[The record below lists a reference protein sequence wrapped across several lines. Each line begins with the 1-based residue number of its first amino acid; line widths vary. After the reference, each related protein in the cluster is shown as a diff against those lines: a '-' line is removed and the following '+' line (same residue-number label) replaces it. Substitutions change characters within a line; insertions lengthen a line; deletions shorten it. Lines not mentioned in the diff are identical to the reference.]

1 MDEIVDNLREPSSWI
16 RILFML
22 AFATV
27 LYIVIAP
34 LLLVLMLAQA
44 LFSVITGSSNQNL
57 GYLGSALIQYVA
69 QILAFITYNSE
80 EKPFPFSDFPS
91 PAEPE
96 SDNKP
101 SAPSAAKPKKK
112 TAARKKSP
120 AKKKPAD
127 QTPGS
132 E

>member
-1 MDEIVDNLREPSSWI
+1 MSEEMDEIVDNLREPSSWI

-57 GYLGSALIQYVA
+57 GYLGSALI
-69 QILAFITYNSE
+69 
-80 EKPFPFSDFPS
+80 
-91 PAEPE
+91 
-96 SDNKP
+96 
-101 SAPSAAKPKKK
+101 
-112 TAARKKSP
+112 
-120 AKKKPAD
+120 
-127 QTPGS
+127 
-132 E
+132 